1 MKSIRGELEDKEED
15 MKAAISGQEDK
26 EGTKKARIELGGFF

>member
-1 MKSIRGELEDKEED
+1 